1 MSNNLDEINAK
12 VDQLKNIED
21 LDEKLE
27 SIKLLKEKLF
37 KHQQKIY
44 KHKTDIENENNYII
58 DDKYKD
64 LSFQDLKKLFEESD
78 LDVRSIVLKRMGYKP
93 RTDFKKELIGL
104 LDFCNI
110 HFGNKNGN

>member
-78 LDVRSIVLKRMGYKP
+78 LDVDTKLKIYQTYCKRLIVLE
-93 RTDFKKELIGL
+93 DEL
-104 LDFCNI
+104 FEPN
-110 HFGNKNGN
+110 